1 MANPGFFN
9 ANQYRDYPF
18 APRISPLLEEGW
30 SSSAS
35 MSATELPQSCI
46 VDFGAILRPTAAF
59 VTSTDFVYL
68 RSVSRTGTALN
79 ITFATSNLPRTYSI
93 TFTVDTATYREFYTQ
108 WQDSDAIAASGV
120 LAECDN
126 SPAWSA
132 YLVTGDL
139 SAWLEQLND
148 GETMFFVTGLWQ
160 IMRSRLQ
167 NLAGTQVQSITI
179 ANVPRITTAP
189 AAGCDAGSVTATD
202 PQVAKLVYNCMV
214 GNIKLHEGFNCGMRY
229 DLRDNA
235 IVISASPGAGAG
247 AVCED
252 FPTYPEEEKP
262 VGSPYYSGGPA
273 CSDIVRYINGASA
286 TDLKITAGPGFTITA
301 DADTP
306 NTLIIE
312 RSLDASIICAD
323 PALDEYGLLLSSA
336 SVGDI

>member
-18 APRISPLLEEGW
+18 APRISPLVEEGW

-35 MSATELPQSCI
+35 MPAAELAQACI
-46 VDFGAILRPTAAF
+46 VDFGAILRPSAEF
-59 VTSTDFVYL
+59 VTGTDFVYL
-68 RSVSRTGTALN
+68 RSVSRTGTVLN
-79 ITFATSNLPRTYSI
+79 ITFAVSNLPRTYSI
-93 TFTVDTATYREFYTQ
+93 TFPVDTAAVSEFYTQ
-108 WQDSDAIAASGV
+108 WQDSDSVAASSV
-120 LAECDN
+120 LSECDN
-126 SPAWSA
+126 APAWSA

-148 GETMFFVTGLWQ
+148 GETLFFITGLWQ
-160 IMRSRLQ
+160 IMQSRLQ
-167 NLAGTQVQSITI
+167 NLSGTQVQSVTI
-179 ANVPRITTAP
+179 ANVPRLTVSQS
-189 AAGCDAGSVTATD
+189 AGCTSGSEAAAEL
-202 PQVAKLVYNCMV
+202 QVAKLVYNCMV
-214 GNIKLHEGFNCGMRY
+214 GDIKLHEGFNCGMRY

-235 IVISASPGAGAG
+235 VVISASPGAGAG

-252 FPTYPEEEKP
+252 FPVYPEEEKP
-262 VGSPYYSGGPA
+262 AGSPYYSGGPA

-286 TDLKITAGPGFTITA
+286 ADLKITAGPGFTVTA

-323 PALDEYGLLLSSA
+323 PALAEGDLLLSSA
-336 SVGDI
+336 SVGGI